1 LAATAAALSIPH
13 SLGFSVLVNNKTR
26 NGKRQKNNKILKK
39 TFEILQPNQ
48 NSNEINSKRNH
59 IFEEKT

>member
-39 TFEILQPNQ
+39 TFEILQQYQ
-48 NSNEINSKRNH
+48 NLWHSNKQKKIKQ
-59 IFEEKT
+59 I